1 MEIFWNTIARYNAA
15 TWPWQ
20 IAIVAA
26 AAVLTVLL
34 YLRPT
39 QNVKRAMKLFLA
51 GLNAWI
57 AVVYYLVWCGQR
69 SHSDVLALF
78 WGIMAVIWL
87 YDLYA
92 DFTRFER
99 TSRPNG
105 FALLLYLM
113 PLAYP
118 LFSLA
123 RGLSFPMMTMPVMP
137 CSVAVFTIGLMLA
150 FTHRINIFL
159 VLFLCHWAL
168 IGLSKVYFFGIPE
181 DYLLACS
188 IVPALYLF
196 FREYIRDNAGRPTKP
211 SPRVLNALLAVMC
224 LIIGCFFAFTLLHQL
239 NLFTDC

>member
-57 AVVYYLVWCGQR
+57 AVVYYL
-69 SHSDVLALF
+69 
-78 WGIMAVIWL
+78 L

-168 IGLSKVYFFGIPE
+168 IGLAKVYFFGIPE
-181 DYLLACS
+181 DFLLAAS
-188 IVPALYLF
+188 TVPALYLF
-196 FREYIRDNAGRPTKP
+196 FREYIAKNRELRTKP
-211 SPRVLNALLAVMC
+211 DARMLNGLLILLCIV
-224 LIIGCFFAFTLLHQL
+224 IGLFFTATLLHQIRL
-239 NLFTDC
+239 YV

>member
-113 PLAYP
+113 PLVG
-118 LFSLA
+118 LA
-123 RGLSFPMMTMPVMP
+123 
-137 CSVAVFTIGLMLA
+137 
-150 FTHRINIFL
+150 
-159 VLFLCHWAL
+159 
-168 IGLSKVYFFGIPE
+168 KVYFFGIPE
-181 DYLLACS
+181 DFLLAAS
-188 IVPALYLF
+188 TVPALYLF
-196 FREYIRDNAGRPTKP
+196 FREYIAKNRELRTKP
-211 SPRVLNALLAVMC
+211 DARMLNGLLILLCIV
-224 LIIGCFFAFTLLHQL
+224 IGLFFTATLLHQIRL
-239 NLFTDC
+239 YV